1 MFFAREPSL
10 ASKEWFPRA
19 SSTKAVKNNRSY
31 LISNTPQK
39 GEEMANTPFF
49 IGDT

>member
-1 MFFAREPSL
+1 MVPSRFL
-10 ASKEWFPRA
+10 HESRK
-19 SSTKAVKNNRSY
+19 KNNRSY

-39 GEEMANTPFF
+39 REEMANTPFF